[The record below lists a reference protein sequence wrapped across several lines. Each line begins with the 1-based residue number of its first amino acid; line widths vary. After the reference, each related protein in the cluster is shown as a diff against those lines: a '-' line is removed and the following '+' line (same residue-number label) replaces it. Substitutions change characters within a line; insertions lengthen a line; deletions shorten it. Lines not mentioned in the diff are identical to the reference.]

1 MEENVI
7 IRHAVPGDEAM
18 IAEIQAESW
27 EAAFTG
33 ILPDEKLKSHLDK
46 QRIAQM
52 YQHVLSEGSAHCSLL
67 LISSQP
73 HCIAFWGV

>member
-7 IRHAVPGDEAM
+7 IRHAVSGDETAL
-18 IAEIQAESW
+18 AEIQAEAW

-52 YQHVLSEGSAHCSLL
+52 YRPLSC
-67 LISSQP
+67 
-73 HCIAFWGV
+73 FR